1 MVTTNFFTGVSGL
14 RGRCDRGR
22 IAPRPP
28 LAMPRMTGAARR
40 AGRSRATF
48 ALAFGIVTAAKAN
61 AGIGSQPLRRVEPH
75 AEWQRAQSNALAKC
89 ALMRYMFPEFWKD
102 CGGSVAANQTTLMTA
117 NEAASVTGVPLRQVH
132 RIIDAGLMGGAVK
145 RRDNAR
151 LLASKALVGL
161 KLAHETADV
170 LTLRSRRAV
179 VATSIRLPRQSMIR
193 TDLVVIDARPAARA
207 VRSGL
212 SQLSKARGNVS
223 SAPDVLGG
231 TPVFKGTRIPVHDVA
246 DMLANG
252 DRPAAIMKAFPQLDE
267 DKIRLAAIYALAYP
281 QRGRPRTKP
290 RRSRPPKASETLAF
304 DDFARA

>member
-1 MVTTNFFTGVSGL
+1 M
-14 RGRCDRGR
+14 
-22 IAPRPP
+22 
-28 LAMPRMTGAARR
+28 
-40 AGRSRATF
+40 
-48 ALAFGIVTAAKAN
+48 
-61 AGIGSQPLRRVEPH
+61 
-75 AEWQRAQSNALAKC
+75 
-89 ALMRYMFPEFWKD
+89 
-102 CGGSVAANQTTLMTA
+102 AANQTTLMTA

-151 LLASKALVGL
+151 LLAPKALVGL

-212 SQLSKARGNVS
+212 SQLIKARGNVS

-281 QRGRPRTKP
+281 ARGRPRTRLP
-290 RRSRPPKASETLAF
+290 G
-304 DDFARA
+304 